1 MFAALIY
8 LFERGLIGFD
18 LLLLLL
24 VLGINAPIGLLG
36 INAPNK
42 DFLTKVVSF

>member
-8 LFERGLIGFD
+8 LFERGLIGFG
-18 LLLLLL
+18 LLLLL